1 MGRPFLFCLRLWIC
15 QLRKFPIH
23 LWKAVRAIIALRFTR
38 TAVLMLAF
46 GYRLFRRFE
55 REDLFAGLRL
65 GSFMFLAYA
74 FQTAGL
80 QYTTP

>member
-1 MGRPFLFCLRLWIC
+1 LLATLDLPVAEVPYTSVEG
-15 QLRKFPIH
+15 
-23 LWKAVRAIIALRFTR
+23 VRAIIALRFTL